1 MKMRSQCQSLDGA
14 ARRDS
19 PKSIWGSV
27 QKCESDRHE
36 RAGTG
41 MSKVSLVPRREEC
54 GAASLPVRLR
64 PFSSFSAT
72 STTTTTTTTTTASSS
87 FLLHFA
93 PRAPTLSLPPPPPPR
108 SLRRALIPPTAPHP
122 LQGYSVTTVNTHTH
136 ATFRSFTPST
146 SQAAPAA
153 FLAPCQSNTQ
163 HYCTA
168 KYHLT

>member
-1 MKMRSQCQSLDGA
+1 MKIRSQCQSLDGA

-72 STTTTTTTTTTASSS
+72 STTTTTTTTTASSS

-122 LQGYSVTTVNTHTH
+122 LQGYSVTTVNTHTRH
-136 ATFRSFTPST
+136 SAASPPAPVKQHQQHSLRLVKATLSITALRSIT
-146 SQAAPAA
+146 
-153 FLAPCQSNTQ
+153 
-163 HYCTA
+163 
-168 KYHLT
+168 

>member
-1 MKMRSQCQSLDGA
+1 MKIRSQCQSLSGA

-19 PKSIWGSV
+19 PKSIRGSV
-27 QKCESDRHE
+27 QNCESDRHE

-41 MSKVSLVPRREEC
+41 MPKVSLVPRREEC

-72 STTTTTTTTTTASSS
+72 STTTTTTTTTASSS

-93 PRAPTLSLPPPPPPR
+93 PRAPTLSLPPPPR

-136 ATFRSFTPST
+136 TRHSAASPPAPVKQHQQHSLRLVKATLSIT
-146 SQAAPAA
+146 A
-153 FLAPCQSNTQ
+153 LQSIT
-163 HYCTA
+163 
-168 KYHLT
+168 